1 MTNVEWMDVLA
12 QLTETYGE
20 ECALRLAGRNGIA
33 VRMIDTDWM
42 VGFAQLMVTHG
53 EVEAIR
59 LAGNSFYIHIFRT
72 NPTSHTFRVALVF
85 SRSHHIRT
93 YQPVRHLDLGV

>member
-59 LAGNSFYIHIFRT
+59 LAGKSIFISFVQTLHLILFA
-72 NPTSHTFRVALVF
+72 SH
-85 SRSHHIRT
+85 
-93 YQPVRHLDLGV
+93 